1 MHTMKRLV
9 APLVFLALLY
19 GVSSAGAD
27 ARDGSRLSR
36 KQLKGLL
43 ATARTAEDHQ
53 KIAAYYRDQAQ
64 QLSAKAQEF
73 SERAAYLAT
82 QPATI
87 ESKQG
92 IGCNCTSHYRYFS
105 KIYSQ
110 QAREFEQKAAQEEEV
125 VRKLGGASSPRR

>member
-1 MHTMKRLV
+1 MKKLNLLV
-9 APLVFLALLY
+9 SILL
-19 GVSSAGAD
+19 
-27 ARDGSRLSR
+27 
-36 KQLKGLL
+36 
-43 ATARTAEDHQ
+43 
-53 KIAAYYRDQAQ
+53 IAASTLGAQ